1 MNIEILEVNVQPLVR
16 YKCDKKGNRW
26 NSIGDHD
33 FRFRVACKLK
43 IDGKT
48 VQACKETKHFEM
60 DTSSSFG
67 FRPSTISFAIELLR
81 KMNVD
86 FSKLTNDV

>member
-16 YKCDKKGNRW
+16 YKWDKKGNRW
-26 NSIGDHD
+26 NSIGNHD
-33 FRFRVACKLK
+33 FRFRVSCKLK

-48 VQACKETKHFEM
+48 VQTCKETKHFEM
-60 DTSSSFG
+60 DTW
-67 FRPSTISFAIELLR
+67 PSTISFAKELLR

-86 FSKLTNDV
+86 FSKLANDA